1 MEKYV
6 WCVTNINVQSIKMV
20 AKDEVWKINEIQV
33 LKMSNKLLDCD
44 DMDMEEWV

>member
-1 MEKYV
+1 
-6 WCVTNINVQSIKMV
+6 MV

-44 DMDMEEWV
+44 DMDMEE